1 MQRCLA
7 TMNCPEY
14 FAMVEHRL
22 QQEEERACAV
32 LDQAT
37 SKAKLLRLV
46 DDVFVSQQVLRT
58 PTSMLLAL
66 AAVHSGSNAVVF
78 LVEFSSAH
86 TCPTFAACDKAY
98 PTACGVSFRLC
109 LRHLLSKANLDLP
122 SCILTRKVTSPNE
135 QDHMPMCWI
144 SAVGDCPGDGR
155 QRVCGAAE
163 Q

>member
-66 AAVHSGSNAVVF
+66 AAVHSGSKLGYLF
-78 LVEFSSAH
+78 LVSSSH
-86 TCPTFAACDKAY
+86 PSIH
-98 PTACGVSFRLC
+98 V
-109 LRHLLSKANLDLP
+109 RHSPPATKHITLLVYELLAL
-122 SCILTRKVTSPNE
+122 
-135 QDHMPMCWI
+135 
-144 SAVGDCPGDGR
+144 SATV
-155 QRVCGAAE
+155 VK
-163 Q
+163 